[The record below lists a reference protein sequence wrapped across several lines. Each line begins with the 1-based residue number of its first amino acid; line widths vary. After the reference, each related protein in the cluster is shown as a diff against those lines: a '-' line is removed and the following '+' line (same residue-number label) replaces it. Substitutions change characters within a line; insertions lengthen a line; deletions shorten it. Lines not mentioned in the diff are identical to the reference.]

1 MDTMRDERR
10 IDRVLNVIG
19 DYWKIV
25 PDWRLGQLITN
36 VFGNRDIFYL
46 EEEDF
51 IKAFNEFFNKKG
63 E

>member
-1 MDTMRDERR
+1 MRDIRR
-10 IDRVLNVIG
+10 IDRVLNILG
-19 DYWKIV
+19 DYWKLV

-36 VFGNRDIFYL
+36 VFGNGDIFYL

-51 IKAFNEFFNKKG
+51 IKALNEFFNKKG

>member
-1 MDTMRDERR
+1 MRDIRR
-10 IDRVLNVIG
+10 IDRVLNILG
-19 DYWKIV
+19 DYWKLV

-36 VFGNRDIFYL
+36 VFGGKDIFYL

-51 IKAFNEFFNKKG
+51 IKALNEFFNKKG